1 MNTTAIHTMGA
12 ARHSSRQG
20 RRPRQATLLAPA
32 VWALVLAA
40 MIVGVGTLPT
50 RLDRTPPRAAS
61 AITSAVKVRPSDTLW
76 SIAEASRTPGRS
88 VAQTVDDIRRLNGL
102 RTAQVSVGSLLRV
115 PAAEVPDDAFAQA
128 VPGDLVH

>member
-32 VWALVLAA
+32 IWALVLAA
-40 MIVGVGTLPT
+40 MIVGVGALPT
-50 RLDRTPPRAAS
+50 GLDRTPPRAAS
-61 AITSAVKVRPSDTLW
+61 AITSVKVRPSDTLW
-76 SIAEASRTPGRS
+76 SIAETNRTPGRS

-102 RTAQVSVGSLLRV
+102 RTAQVSVDSLLRV